1 MIKSTYE
8 TVDIPDEY
16 IDVEPVF
23 EVPSDIINLQLKQN
37 SDSGNNKN
45 YLDNISNNKNNV
57 SKNNFE
63 NNIDNSIQN
72 TVENDNGFNNRK
84 YVNKKKYYD
93 YYICPYIG
101 FDGKPC
107 CCEWTINTCTGCSK
121 AWMNPINAFAR
132 ALQCFPR
139 IGETEQCAE
148 CSCCLC
154 PCGMCGDCCI
164 LLTYCSL

>member
-1 MIKSTYE
+1 MIRSTYE
-8 TVDIPDEY
+8 EVDIPDEY

-23 EVPSDIINLQLKQN
+23 ENPKEILKTH
-37 SDSGNNKN
+37 DEKSGNNE
-45 YLDNISNNKNNV
+45 NITITNSV
-57 SKNNFE
+57 IRE
-63 NNIDNSIQN
+63 NCESS
-72 TVENDNGFNNRK
+72 E
-84 YVNKKKYYD
+84 NKKKDYYD
-93 YYICPYIG
+93 YYICPFIG

-107 CCEWTINTCTGCSK
+107 CCEWTINTFTGCSR
-121 AWMNPINAFAR
+121 AWMNPITAFTR

-139 IGETEQCAE
+139 TGETEQCAE